1 MLSVKMKLFNIFSL
15 TLIICNIKGSE
26 VLEKVIDK
34 LYHDNS
40 TPKNIYWIDIVNG
53 VCNIDTSF
61 NNIDSSFSVS
71 YKFMSELKSDFFEI
85 LMNYDKNIKSFN
97 CNNPIGLSIKL
108 RIDNC
113 LTNKDLLK
121 FMLIEDLN
129 MDGSLNGD
137 DGIFAFEYPL
147 NSLNSNWLEVKMFY
161 NQFVLWYSNSNNSNK
176 KLNLERIRAWRITI
190 FNENNNNQL
199 NRIFL
204 KEIKVSCMAQHSTSI
219 DLQKHVI
226 KSSFIQLWNDAGC
239 ACGDWSLGR
248 WIIEIGRMIDIGIQR
263 LVIQYSVY
271 ETHSW
276 YLNNQNGMST
286 IDKIAA
292 AVEFYNFKLVF
303 GLYFDEKWNLQSKYD
318 ENLYNQLYSKHRT
331 VIDDLFRRFETK
343 SFFEGFYLPQEF
355 NNVEWKD
362 DKSIE
367 LLGLWTR
374 NILNYIKRKSNIK
387 LIISPF
393 FRNSISREKTALLYD
408 KYLSIVTNNSN
419 GPFIDEIYIQDS
431 YGLYEQNS
439 LFDVLTYLEAIK
451 TYTNKYNTS
460 LGVTIEIFNQ
470 TTKNGIFAAVPAT
483 IDRINSQIK
492 IVSYV
497 TNNLIQFEWGYM
509 MQNNY
514 NLFNDF
520 KKYNNK
526 NV

>member
-204 KEIKVSCMAQHSTSI
+204 KEIKV
-219 DLQKHVI
+219 
-226 KSSFIQLWNDAGC
+226 
-239 ACGDWSLGR
+239 
-248 WIIEIGRMIDIGIQR
+248 
-263 LVIQYSVY
+263 
-271 ETHSW
+271 
-276 YLNNQNGMST
+276 
-286 IDKIAA
+286 
-292 AVEFYNFKLVF
+292 
-303 GLYFDEKWNLQSKYD
+303 
-318 ENLYNQLYSKHRT
+318 
-331 VIDDLFRRFETK
+331 
-343 SFFEGFYLPQEF
+343 
-355 NNVEWKD
+355 
-362 DKSIE
+362 
-367 LLGLWTR
+367 
-374 NILNYIKRKSNIK
+374 
-387 LIISPF
+387 
-393 FRNSISREKTALLYD
+393 
-408 KYLSIVTNNSN
+408 
-419 GPFIDEIYIQDS
+419 
-431 YGLYEQNS
+431 
-439 LFDVLTYLEAIK
+439 
-451 TYTNKYNTS
+451 
-460 LGVTIEIFNQ
+460 
-470 TTKNGIFAAVPAT
+470 
-483 IDRINSQIK
+483 
-492 IVSYV
+492 
-497 TNNLIQFEWGYM
+497 
-509 MQNNY
+509 
-514 NLFNDF
+514 
-520 KKYNNK
+520 
-526 NV
+526 